1 MAKNTKSVTPLFE
14 SAEYQTASQM
24 TNKIKVLFWFRRS
37 QNSTTGKG
45 AIMCRVTLNNERIE
59 IGSTGLL
66 CTAKDWNAET
76 QKFKTSLSSWQQANI
91 TLANIQNDLLNIYL
105 HYEAQKKKL
114 TPHLLK
120 AIYKGE
126 VKLNPTFDDVV
137 KRYFAEKLDLSQNS
151 KVSYRNKCKVFKRFC
166 EASKIQNI
174 EVSEM
179 TPKFMNKFWVYMMNE
194 GYSKSY
200 AKKAREAIKSIL
212 WWACELEVLTENP
225 LSSYRPRVKLKL
237 NVEYLT
243 EFEYELLINHK
254 FNVFL
259 QPIADCFIFC
269 CETGLEYSGILR
281 LNFQRD
287 IETVENRI
295 CLVAERLKTGVE
307 RFVPLTERALTLIEK
322 YRHKNKFPVGANQY
336 MNRELKEIAKQCGI
350 ERRLYWHLARKT
362 FADRCL
368 NVRLMS
374 VEATT
379 KAMGQSSLNSIR
391 PYAKTDQ
398 RRVLQEFK

>member
-1 MAKNTKSVTPLFE
+1 M
-14 SAEYQTASQM
+14 
-24 TNKIKVLFWFRRS
+24 
-37 QNSTTGKG
+37 
-45 AIMCRVTLNNERIE
+45 
-59 IGSTGLL
+59 
-66 CTAKDWNAET
+66 
-76 QKFKTSLSSWQQANI
+76 
-91 TLANIQNDLLNIYL
+91 
-105 HYEAQKKKL
+105 
-114 TPHLLK
+114 
-120 AIYKGE
+120 
-126 VKLNPTFDDVV
+126 
-137 KRYFAEKLDLSQNS
+137 
-151 KVSYRNKCKVFKRFC
+151 
-166 EASKIQNI
+166 
-174 EVSEM
+174 
-179 TPKFMNKFWVYMMNE
+179 
-194 GYSKSY
+194 
-200 AKKAREAIKSIL
+200 
-212 WWACELEVLTENP
+212 
-225 LSSYRPRVKLKL
+225 
-237 NVEYLT
+237 T
-243 EFEYELLINHK
+243 EFEYDLLINHK